1 MRRLYG
7 WLLGLSFGLVVALL
21 FVPGRG
27 VSSQSALSLTPRA
40 LVSHKPI
47 DEMSGIARS
56 RTYEGVYWV
65 HNDSGDRPRI
75 FPIRL
80 DGSVVVPPFVSRR
93 DSSDRPEDPSAA
105 YEGIQIAGAA
115 NIDWEDIAIE
125 GDTLYIADMGNNA
138 NARRDLAI
146 YVLKEPNPEAT
157 LQTHVLKRIPVA
169 YPDQKAFPGE
179 VWHFDC
185 EAIFVFRGK
194 LYCLTKHRAPRDL
207 NTPETGTKLY
217 RLDTEHTDRL
227 NILTLVDSHSDLG
240 GWVTAAAMSPDEQV
254 LAVLCQAPQQAIW
267 LFERPAEGDKFLSQ
281 GKARRIL
288 IQNGKQCEA
297 IEWIDNTRLV
307 ITNEQRELFV
317 VEVPR

>member
-1 MRRLYG
+1 
-7 WLLGLSFGLVVALL
+7 
-21 FVPGRG
+21 
-27 VSSQSALSLTPRA
+27 
-40 LVSHKPI
+40 
-47 DEMSGIARS
+47 
-56 RTYEGVYWV
+56 
-65 HNDSGDRPRI
+65 
-75 FPIRL
+75 
-80 DGSVVVPPFVSRR
+80 
-93 DSSDRPEDPSAA
+93 
-105 YEGIQIAGAA
+105 
-115 NIDWEDIAIE
+115 
-125 GDTLYIADMGNNA
+125 A

-146 YVLKEPNPEAT
+146 YVLKEPNPETT

-194 LYCLTKHRAPRDL
+194 LYCLTKHRAPRSLD
-207 NTPETGTKLY
+207 TPETGTKLY
-217 RLDTEHTDRL
+217 RLDTEHADRL

-267 LFERPAEGDKFLSQ
+267 LFERPAESDKFLSQ

-307 ITNEQRELFV
+307 ITNEQREIFV